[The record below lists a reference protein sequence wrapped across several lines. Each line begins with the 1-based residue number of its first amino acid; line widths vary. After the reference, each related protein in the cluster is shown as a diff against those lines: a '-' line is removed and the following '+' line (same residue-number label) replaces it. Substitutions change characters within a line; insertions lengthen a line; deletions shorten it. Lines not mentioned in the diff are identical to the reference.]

1 MLEELLREQAPQ
13 VLGAL
18 VRRYG
23 DFDAC
28 EDAVQEA
35 LLAASLQWPAEG
47 VPDNPRGWLV
57 TVASRRRI
65 EVLRNEAAR
74 TRREETVAS
83 WIPPEPA
90 SAEDDSLT
98 LLMLCCHPALTPPA
112 TAAG

>member
-13 VLGAL
+13 VLGAV

-35 LLAASLQWPAEG
+35 LLSAAAQWPEQG
-47 VPDNPRGWLV
+47 VPAHPKGWLI

-65 EVLRNEAAR
+65 ESLRSETAR
-74 TRREETVAS
+74 RRREQAVCQ
-83 WIPPEPA
+83 EPGPA
-90 SAEDDSLT
+90 PVSSVDDSLT
-98 LLMLCCHPALTPPA
+98 LL
-112 TAAG
+112 